1 MINNEETYFDQD
13 RKDVQSKKEKNSGWQ
28 QAGFG
33 AAGMGAG
40 IIMGAVSPSI
50 ANAAAADSQDV
61 EVVDTIESHPEWTDG
76 QVAVASSVTDD
87 MSFGQAF
94 SAARAEVGSGG
105 VFEWRG
111 NIYNTYTEAE
121 WNSMSAAEKAEYGSH
136 FNYHRDSHVQHDDHH
151 SATGHSGNNCQH
163 DDNGENSEAH
173 KTSETEETGGDVEV
187 LGVIHDDETGYNV
200 AAATVDGH
208 DVVLIDVDGDMNA
221 DYAAT
226 DVNGDGEL
234 GLDEIADISGS
245 DIPLMANDSFVSP
258 DAGMEGYDD
267 AGTFEA

>member
-1 MINNEETYFDQD
+1 MISNEETYFDENK
-13 RKDVQSKKEKNSGWQ
+13 KDVQSKKEKNSGWQ

-33 AAGMGAG
+33 AAGMGVG
-40 IIMGAVSPSI
+40 IVMGAVAPSI
-50 ANAAAADSQDV
+50 ANAATVESL
-61 EVVDTIESHPEWTDG
+61 EVVDTTEPHPEWTDG
-76 QVAVASSVTDD
+76 QVSVASSVTDD

-94 SAARAEVGSGG
+94 AAARAEVGSGG
-105 VFEWRG
+105 VFEWHG
-111 NIYNTYTEAE
+111 KIYNTYTESE
-121 WNSMSAAEKAEYGSH
+121 WNNMSAAERAEYGSH
-136 FNYHRDSHVQHDDHH
+136 FNYHRDSNVHHDDPH
-151 SATGHSGNNCQH
+151 SASNHFGNDYHHNDMSG
-163 DDNGENSEAH
+163 NSEAH
-173 KTSETEETGGDVEV
+173 KTVETEETGDDVEV
-187 LGVIHDDETGYNV
+187 LGVVHDDETGYNLSTV
-200 AAATVDGH
+200 SVDGH

>member
-1 MINNEETYFDQD
+1 MINKEDTYFDQD
-13 RKDVQSKKEKNSGWQ
+13 RKESKKEKINGWH

-40 IIMGAVSPSI
+40 IMMGAVAPSI
-50 ANAAAADSQDV
+50 ANAAAVETHDA
-61 EVVDTIESHPEWTDG
+61 EVVETTESHPEWTDG

-94 SAARAEVGSGG
+94 AAARAEVGSGG

-121 WNSMSAAEKAEYGSH
+121 WKSMSAAEKAEYGSH
-136 FNYHRDSHVQHDDHH
+136 FNYHSNSNVQHDDHH
-151 SATGHSGNNCQH
+151 STASHSGTDHQH
-163 DDNGENSEAH
+163 SDSDGKDEAQ
-173 KTSETEETGGDVEV
+173 KTMEAEESGDGVEV
-187 LGVIHDDETGYNV
+187 LGVVHDDETGYNLSTV
-200 AAATVDGH
+200 SVDGH

-226 DVNGDGEL
+226 DIDGDGQVSPE
-234 GLDEIADISGS
+234 EIVDISGS
-245 DIPLMANDSFVSP
+245 DVSMMASDSFVSP
-258 DAGMEGYDD
+258 DAGMEVFDD